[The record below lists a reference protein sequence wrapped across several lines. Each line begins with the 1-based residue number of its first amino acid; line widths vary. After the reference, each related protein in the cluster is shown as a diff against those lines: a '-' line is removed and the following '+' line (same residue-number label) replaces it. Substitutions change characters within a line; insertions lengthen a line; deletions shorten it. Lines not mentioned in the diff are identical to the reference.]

1 SRAGESAVSRRPVGR
16 YRRSQTRSA
25 RGEGIVAAEMRSHGW
40 GRHVAEQRRM
50 RENGGLS
57 QMLRDHLTEW
67 SERTGIAVEV
77 WALPEREVPPKV
89 ADNVYA
95 TVREALD
102 NVERHSGARVV
113 SIALTVGRSGLRL
126 TVSDEGR
133 GFEAG
138 TTGRG
143 LVAMRAYFAE

>member
-1 SRAGESAVSRRPVGR
+1 
-16 YRRSQTRSA
+16 
-25 RGEGIVAAEMRSHGW
+25 
-40 GRHVAEQRRM
+40 VAEQRRM

-143 LVAMRAYFAE
+143 LVAMRAYFAEIGGRLTVNPVPGAGTTVSGFVPAEELTR